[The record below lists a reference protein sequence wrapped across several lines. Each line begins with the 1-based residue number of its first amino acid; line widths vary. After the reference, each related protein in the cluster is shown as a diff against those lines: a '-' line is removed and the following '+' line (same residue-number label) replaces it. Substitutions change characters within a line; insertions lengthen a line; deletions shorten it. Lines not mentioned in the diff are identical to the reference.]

1 MRDYAHV
8 PPAVA
13 SQRFSFTSACATP
26 SNSTTFKRQAVGE
39 KETCMNWKTL
49 RGIALAVAAMLAL
62 LSTARAADQAFTFN
76 VLNQRSIALTAQ
88 YWNPILIYVS
98 KKSGVL
104 LELRLAKTVQEG
116 NALAEQ
122 GAYDFLFTNHFFTP
136 ERDRLGFRVI
146 ARPAGRPI
154 RGQIVVPND
163 SPIKSLHELDGK
175 EVAFPSPDAF
185 AAYQL
190 PMDALLKSKLNV
202 KPVFTSNQE
211 ASFAQLKVGTV
222 AAAAVNDTI
231 LERYARREG
240 FEYRLLWNSEA
251 FNDLCIMVSPK
262 VPKEKVAAVRD
273 AFVNMTTDPEGRR
286 VLEAGAELLK
296 IKDKLGFVAADNRD
310 YENYR
315 AFYKNTRVKAQN

>member
-1 MRDYAHV
+1 MYR
-8 PPAVA
+8 
-13 SQRFSFTSACATP
+13 
-26 SNSTTFKRQAVGE
+26 
-39 KETCMNWKTL
+39 KTL
-49 RGIALAVAAMLAL
+49 MSLGLILAAIVGPLAA
-62 LSTARAADQAFTFN
+62 ARAAEQPYTFN

-98 KKSGVL
+98 KKSGVP

-146 ARPAGRPI
+146 VRPAGRGI

-163 SPIKSLHELDGK
+163 SPLKSLQELDGK

-185 AAYQL
+185 AAFQL
-190 PMDALLKSKLNV
+190 PMDALLKAKVNV

-262 VPKEKVAAVRD
+262 VSKEKVAAVRD
-273 AFVNMTTDPEGRR
+273 AFVNMTNDPEGRR

-296 IKDKLGFVAADNRD
+296 IKDKLGFMPADNRD

-315 AFYKNTRVKAQN
+315 AFYKNTRVKPPS

>member
-1 MRDYAHV
+1 MNRRA
-8 PPAVA
+8 
-13 SQRFSFTSACATP
+13 FTRA
-26 SNSTTFKRQAVGE
+26 
-39 KETCMNWKTL
+39 
-49 RGIALAVAAMLAL
+49 ALALAAMLAAVPA
-62 LSTARAADQAFTFN
+62 SRAAEQAYTFN
-76 VLNQRSIALTAQ
+76 VLNQRSVALTAQ

-98 KKSGVL
+98 RKSGVP

-146 ARPAGRPI
+146 ARPAGRGI

-163 SPIKSLHELDGK
+163 SPIKSVQELNGK
-175 EVAFPSPDAF
+175 EVAFPSLDAF

-190 PMDALLKSKLNV
+190 PMDALLKAKVHV

-222 AAAAVNDTI
+222 AAAAVNDTVI
-231 LERYARREG
+231 ERYARREG
-240 FEYRLLWNSEA
+240 FEYRLLWNSDL

-262 VPKEKVAAVRD
+262 VPKEKVALVRD
-273 AFVNMTTDPEGRR
+273 ALVNMVNDPEGRK
-286 VLEAGAELLK
+286 VLEVGAELLK
-296 IKDKLGFVAADNRD
+296 IRDKLGFIAADNHD
-310 YENYR
+310 YENYKS
-315 AFYKNTRVKAQN
+315 FYKNTRVRAGELTPVK